1 MKITKQHLKQL
12 IKEELGSAIQSEE
25 QVVEGP
31 GADQPVTLNDLQAA
45 VNLIM
50 DKIETLKR

>member
-31 GADQPVTLNDLQAA
+31 GADQPATLNDLQAA

>member
-1 MKITKQHLKQL
+1 MKITKSQLREL

-25 QVVEGP
+25 QVAEGQ
-31 GADQPVTLNDLQAA
+31 GADRPVTLNDLQAA